1 MQGLGAEVVAVP
13 QPPQFRWGLQ
23 APGQLQ
29 PGDRDVPVRA
39 AFMDTP
45 WKSHPEQLQVL
56 ALLTPQ
62 MFVEWCC
69 SSWDSLVL
77 Y

>member
-1 MQGLGAEVVAVP
+1 MQGLGAEVVAAP
-13 QPPQFRWGLQ
+13 QSPRFGWWLR

-29 PGDRDVPVRA
+29 PGDQDVPVVA
-39 AFMDTP
+39 AFTDTP

-56 ALLTPQ
+56 ALLTPR
-62 MFVEWCC
+62 MLVERRC